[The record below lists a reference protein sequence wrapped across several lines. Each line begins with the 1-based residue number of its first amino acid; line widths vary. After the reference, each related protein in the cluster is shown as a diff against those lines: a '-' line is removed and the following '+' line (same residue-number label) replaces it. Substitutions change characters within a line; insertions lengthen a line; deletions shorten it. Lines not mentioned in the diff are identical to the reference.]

1 MTLAYREEHNMSQSL
16 TTSELESA
24 RQAVAR
30 AWAAGPAAGPA
41 PEAAV
46 AAEAINGKDLFCNN
60 WDTVKQVL
68 SFLQTIVPP
77 PGNWIVS
84 LIVSAGNAVQPTIC
98 KK

>member
-30 AWAAGPAAGPA
+30 AWAAGPA